1 MSHCEHTFKVHGLE
15 ATTWL
20 AKKEHWEIWREHLFA
35 LGKQACVP
43 QMFCACFGILF
54 IAPVRVEAL
63 GCPPHDHEMI
73 TKKSWERGLAE
84 ASITPKRKAA
94 QD

>member
-63 GCPPHDHEMI
+63 GCPRM
-73 TKKSWERGLAE
+73 TMR
-84 ASITPKRKAA
+84 
-94 QD
+94 